1 MLGLLPSLFDII
13 APTLARLRPAF
24 FVQFRPYRDDLE
36 LKNAACLTLR
46 TQQFLPRAEYSDE
59 KIFSNTNIHLTN
71 RERRGKSSPIFRRFA
86 KSGGAQSS
94 FLLARGI
101 VSGSRIFTG

>member
-1 MLGLLPSLFDII
+1 MLELLLSLFAII
-13 APTLARLRPAF
+13 APTLARLRSAF
-24 FVQFRPYRDDLE
+24 FVQFRPYRGDLE
-36 LKNAACLTLR
+36 LKNATYLTLR

>member
-24 FVQFRPYRDDLE
+24 FVRFRHYRDDLE
-36 LKNAACLTLR
+36 LKNATCLTLL

-94 FLLARGI
+94 FLPERWVKL
-101 VSGSRIFTG
+101 GSRIFTG